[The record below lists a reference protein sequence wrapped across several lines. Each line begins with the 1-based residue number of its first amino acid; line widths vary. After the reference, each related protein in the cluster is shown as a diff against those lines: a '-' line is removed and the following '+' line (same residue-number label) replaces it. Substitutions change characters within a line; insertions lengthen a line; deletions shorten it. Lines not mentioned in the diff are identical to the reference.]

1 MSLERER
8 HWNTK
13 NDAMNLQPWH
23 LAVEASTIKAVE
35 LLLACSHIANAIRD
49 SDGCLPLH
57 IAVRRGF
64 SRIAEFLIDA
74 YPSTLCVEDGVGS
87 AKE

>member
-1 MSLERER
+1 VSLER

-13 NDAMNLQPWH
+13 NDAMNLQPLH
-23 LAVEASTIKAVE
+23 LAVEASAIKAVE
-35 LLLACSHIANAIRD
+35 LLLACSHVANAIRD

-64 SRIAEFLIDA
+64 SRIAEFLINA